1 MDKTISSLVWDVAE
15 LLRGDYK
22 QNEYGSIIL
31 PFTILRRLDC
41 LLDDSREKVYQ
52 HWLLIDEKNKTARAV
67 EQNPITSELVIDRM
81 LNREASLPFHN
92 KTNISFGKMQAN
104 SAGIYK
110 DLKEYIEK
118 FSSNV
123 SDIFIK
129 FKFLDKIA
137 ELNNKNLL
145 FSMVQKFYAINLHPD
160 NIDSYSM
167 GLLYEELLRKFAE
180 MSNETAG
187 EHFTP
192 REIVHLMI
200 NILFSPDDTILRD
213 KGVTKSIYD
222 PACGTGGMLVL
233 AEEYL
238 KRKSVDADPVLFG
251 QELNDETY
259 AMCKASI
266 LIKGKD
272 RNKIANGN
280 TLSNDAYPEE
290 KFDYMLANPPYG
302 VDWNKIKTEV
312 TREHSQLG
320 FSGRFGAGLPR
331 VSDGQLL
338 FVQHLLS
345 KMRTSD
351 LGIGQFTD
359 IHNTGV
365 QHNIIGSRIGIV
377 LNGSPLFTG
386 GAGSGESN
394 IRKWIIENDYLEALI
409 ALPND
414 MFFNTGIATYI
425 WILTNRKSQERK
437 GKVQLINAT
446 QLYQKMRKSLGS
458 KRNELSD
465 EHIKEITEIYCS
477 FKTNEICKIFDNHQF
492 GYTNITVERPLRM
505 SYNVSQEAIN
515 NLMQE
520 KAFTKL
526 DKHIQEEIL
535 LILAKLVNSNFLSR
549 AEFIAILNSESKN
562 RECNIKL
569 KDAWIKLTLKACGK
583 RNADGEICYDSKG
596 NPEPDSELRDS
607 ENIPLLSLDYESI
620 EQKANIQQYFDKEVL
635 PHLPDAW
642 IDWSKNKV
650 GFEISFNR
658 YFYKYNP
665 PRNLYEIDTEL
676 KQLSSEI
683 QLLLNEICG
692 G

>member
-1 MDKTISSLVWDVAE
+1 MSKSVSSLIWDVAE
-15 LLRGDYK
+15 ILRGDYK

-41 LLDDSREKVYQ
+41 LLDPSRDKVYQ
-52 HWLLIDEKNKTARAV
+52 KWLLLDESNKKAKLAD
-67 EQNPITSELVIDRM
+67 QNTVLSELAIDRT
-81 LNREASLPFHN
+81 LNRESGLPFHN
-92 KTNISFGKMQAN
+92 KTNISFARMQAN
-104 SAGIYK
+104 SAGIHT
-110 DLKEYIEK
+110 DLKEYILK

-129 FKFLDKIA
+129 FKFLDKIT
-137 ELNNKNLL
+137 ELNDKNLL
-145 FSMVQKFYAINLHPD
+145 FNVVQKFYAIDLHP
-160 NIDSYSM
+160 NVIDSYSM

-192 REIVHLMI
+192 REIVNLMI
-200 NILFSPDDTILRD
+200 NLLFAPDDKILRD
-213 KGVTKSIYD
+213 KGATKSIYD
-222 PACGTGGMLVL
+222 PTCGTGGMLVL

-238 KRKSVDADPVLFG
+238 KEKSVNADPVLFG

-302 VDWNKIKTEV
+302 VDWNKIKPFITSENS
-312 TREHSQLG
+312 ELG
-320 FSGRFGAGLPR
+320 FNGRFGAGLPR

-345 KMRTSD
+345 KMKIPELNEVSH
-351 LGIGQFTD
+351 I
-359 IHNTGV
+359 N
-365 QHNIIGSRIGIV
+365 IGSRIGIV

-425 WILTNRKSQERK
+425 WILTNRKAPQRK

-458 KRNELSD
+458 KRNELSAD
-465 EHIKEITEIYCS
+465 HIKQITQIYS
-477 FKTNEICKIFDNHQF
+477 EFKNNEICKIFDNHQF
-492 GYTNITVERPLRM
+492 GYTTITVERPLRM
-505 SYNVSQEAIN
+505 SYQVNQVSI
-515 NLMQE
+515 
-520 KAFTKL
+520 
-526 DKHIQEEIL
+526 
-535 LILAKLVNSNFLSR
+535 
-549 AEFIAILNSESKN
+549 
-562 RECNIKL
+562 
-569 KDAWIKLTLKACGK
+569 G
-583 RNADGEICYDSKG
+583 
-596 NPEPDSELRDS
+596 P
-607 ENIPLLSLDYESI
+607 
-620 EQKANIQQYFDKEVL
+620 
-635 PHLPDAW
+635 
-642 IDWSKNKV
+642 
-650 GFEISFNR
+650 
-658 YFYKYNP
+658 
-665 PRNLYEIDTEL
+665 
-676 KQLSSEI
+676 
-683 QLLLNEICG
+683 LLNE
-692 G
+692 

>member
-1 MDKTISSLVWDVAE
+1 MDKSVSSLIWDVAE
-15 LLRGDYK
+15 ILRGDYK

-41 LLDDSREKVYQ
+41 LLEDTRDKVHEK
-52 HWLLIDEKNKTARAV
+52 WLLIDKSNQKARATDPNT
-67 EQNPITSELVIDRM
+67 EMSKIAIDRT
-81 LNREASLPFHN
+81 LNREAALPFHN
-92 KTNISFGKMQAN
+92 KSNNSFQKMQGN
-104 SAGIYK
+104 SAGIAK
-110 DLKEYIEK
+110 DLRNYVNN

-123 SDIFIK
+123 SEIFVK
-129 FKFLDKIA
+129 FKFLEKID
-137 ELNNKNLL
+137 ELNDKNLL
-145 FSMVQKFYAINLHPD
+145 FQVVKKFNAINLHP
-160 NIDSYSM
+160 NSIDGYSM

-192 REIVHLMI
+192 REIVNLMI
-200 NILFSPDDTILRD
+200 NILFAPDDQILRD
-213 KGVTKSIYD
+213 KGATKSIYD
-222 PACGTGGMLVL
+222 PTCGTGGMLVL

-238 KRKSVDADPVLFG
+238 KEKSVKADPVLFG

-280 TLSNDAYPEE
+280 TLSNDAYPNEQ
-290 KFDYMLANPPYG
+290 FDYMLANPPYG
-302 VDWNKIKTEV
+302 VDWNKIKTKI
-312 TREHSQLG
+312 TDEHSGLL
-320 FSGRFGAGLPR
+320 FNGRFGAGVPR

-345 KMRTSD
+345 KMKSVD
-351 LGIGQFTD
+351 NQ
-359 IHNTGV
+359 N
-365 QHNIIGSRIGIV
+365 NGSRIGIV

-394 IRKWIIENDYLEALI
+394 IRKWIIENDYLDALI

-425 WILTNRKSQERK
+425 WILSNRKSDERK

-446 QLYQKMRKSLGS
+446 AMYQKMRKSLGS
-458 KRNELSD
+458 KRNELSE
-465 EHIKEITEIYCS
+465 EHIKTITDMYS
-477 FKTNEICKIFDNHQF
+477 NFKESEICKIFENHQF

-505 SYNVSQEAIN
+505 SYTITEHSINVIKQD
-515 NLMQE
+515 
-520 KAFTKL
+520 KAFIKL
-526 DKHIQEEIL
+526 ESSTHENICQ
-535 LILAKLVNSNFLSR
+535 ILAEL
-549 AEFIAILNSESKN
+549 LNSTYLCRKDFINLLNSKT
-562 RECNIKL
+562 KL
-569 KDAWIKLTLKACGK
+569 KDAWLKIILKACGE
-583 RNADGEICYDSKG
+583 RNPDGEVCLDSKG

-607 ENIPLLSLDYESI
+607 ENIPLLSLDYDSA
-620 EQKANIQQYFDKEVL
+620 EQKSNIQDYFDKEVL

-658 YFYKYNP
+658 YFYKYAP
-665 PRNLYEIDTEL
+665 PRDLHEIDIEL
-676 KQLSSEI
+676 KQLSGEI
-683 QLLLNEICG
+683 QQLLNEVCG
-692 G
+692 I

>member
-1 MDKTISSLVWDVAE
+1 MDKSISSLIWDVAE
-15 LLRGDYK
+15 ILRGDYK

-41 LLDDSREKVYQ
+41 LLDDTRDKVYQ
-52 HWLLIDEKNKTARAV
+52 KWLLIDEANKKARAV
-67 EQNPITSELVIDRM
+67 DQNTVMSELAIDRT
-81 LNREASLPFHN
+81 LNREAQLPFHN
-92 KTNISFGKMQAN
+92 KTNISFGRMQAN
-104 SAGIYK
+104 SAGIYT

-123 SDIFIK
+123 TDIFIK

-137 ELNNKNLL
+137 ELNDKNLL
-145 FSMVQKFYAINLHPD
+145 FNVITKFYAIDLHPD

-192 REIVHLMI
+192 REIVNLMI
-200 NILFSPDDTILRD
+200 NILFAPDDKILRD
-213 KGVTKSIYD
+213 KGSTKSIYD
-222 PACGTGGMLVL
+222 PTCGTGGMLVL

-238 KRKSVDADPVLFG
+238 KEKSVKADPVLFG

-302 VDWNKIKTEV
+302 VDWNKIKSDITA
-312 TREHSQLG
+312 EHSKLG

-345 KMRTSD
+345 KMKPVD
-351 LGIGQFTD
+351 HI
-359 IHNTGV
+359 NV
-365 QHNIIGSRIGIV
+365 GSRIGIV

-394 IRKWIIENDYLEALI
+394 IRKWIIENDYLDALI

-414 MFFNTGIATYI
+414 MFFNTGIATYV
-425 WILTNRKSQERK
+425 WILTNRKSEDRK

-446 QLYQKMRKSLGS
+446 GMSQKMRKSLGS
-458 KRNELSD
+458 KRNELSQQ
-465 EHIKEITEIYCS
+465 HIEDITEAYCN
-477 FKTNEICKIFDNHQF
+477 FKESDICKIFDNHQF
-492 GYTNITVERPLRM
+492 GYTNITVERPLRI
-505 SYNVSQEAIN
+505 SYHITEESIQNIK
-515 NLMQE
+515 QE
-520 KAFTKL
+520 KSFIKL
-526 DKHIQEEIL
+526 DDSTQEEITGVL
-535 LILAKLVNSNFLSR
+535 DKLIDSNFLSR
-549 AEFIAILNSESKN
+549 NEFITAINENSK
-562 RECNIKL
+562 IKL
-569 KDAWIKLTLKACGK
+569 KEAWLKLILKACGE
-583 RNADGEICYDSKG
+583 RNPDGEICIDNKG

-607 ENIPLLSLDYESI
+607 ENIPLLSLDYDSEEHKS
-620 EQKANIQQYFDKEVL
+620 NIQQYFDKEVL

-658 YFYKYNP
+658 YFYKYVP
-665 PRNLYEIDTEL
+665 PRILAEIDLEL
-676 KQLSSEI
+676 KKLSGEI
-683 QLLLNEICG
+683 QSLLNEVCG
-692 G
+692 V

>member
-1 MDKTISSLVWDVAE
+1 MSKSVSSLIWDVAE
-15 LLRGDYK
+15 ILRGDYK

-41 LLDDSREKVYQ
+41 LLDPSRDKVYQ
-52 HWLLIDEKNKTARAV
+52 KWLLLDESNKKAKLAD
-67 EQNPITSELVIDRM
+67 QNTVLSELAIDRT
-81 LNREASLPFHN
+81 LNRESGLPFHN
-92 KTNISFGKMQAN
+92 KTNISFARMQAN
-104 SAGIYK
+104 SAGIHT
-110 DLKEYIEK
+110 DLKEYILK

-129 FKFLDKIA
+129 FKFLDKIT
-137 ELNNKNLL
+137 ELNDKNLL
-145 FSMVQKFYAINLHPD
+145 FNVVQKFYAIDLHP
-160 NIDSYSM
+160 NVIDSYSM

-192 REIVHLMI
+192 REIVNLMI
-200 NILFSPDDTILRD
+200 NLLFAPDDKILRD
-213 KGVTKSIYD
+213 KGATKSIYD
-222 PACGTGGMLVL
+222 PTCGTGGMLVL

-238 KRKSVDADPVLFG
+238 KEKSVNADPVLFG

-302 VDWNKIKTEV
+302 VDWNKIKPFITSENS
-312 TREHSQLG
+312 ELG
-320 FSGRFGAGLPR
+320 FNGRFGAGLPR

-345 KMRTSD
+345 KMKIPELNEVSH
-351 LGIGQFTD
+351 I
-359 IHNTGV
+359 N
-365 QHNIIGSRIGIV
+365 IGSRIGIV

-425 WILTNRKSQERK
+425 WILTNRKAPQRK

-458 KRNELSD
+458 KRNELSAD
-465 EHIKEITEIYCS
+465 HIKQITQIYS
-477 FKTNEICKIFDNHQF
+477 EFKNNEICKIFDNHQF
-492 GYTNITVERPLRM
+492 GYTTITVERPLRM
-505 SYNVSQEAIN
+505 SYQVNQVSIGLITQDKIFA
-515 NLMQE
+515 
-520 KAFTKL
+520 KL
-526 DKHIQEEIL
+526 DEASQNVIMATLNE
-535 LILAKLVNSNFLSR
+535 LIDAKYLSS
-549 AEFIAILNSESKN
+549 AEFIKNLNAKSS
-562 RECNIKL
+562 IKL
-569 KDAWIKLTLKACGK
+569 KDAWFKFILKACGE
-583 RNADGEICYDSKG
+583 RNPDGEICLDSKG

-607 ENIPLLSLDYESI
+607 ENIQLLNLDYESD
-620 EQKANIQQYFDKEVL
+620 EQKANIQQYFEREVL
-635 PHLPDAW
+635 PHVPNAW

-650 GFEISFNR
+650 GFEVSFNR
-658 YFYKYNP
+658 YFYKYVA
-665 PRNLYEIDTEL
+665 PRELHTIDVEL

-683 QLLLNEICG
+683 QLLLNQVCG
-692 G
+692 V